1 MPKSRG
7 KIWVLMVEDNR
18 EHAELCVEHLPSEEF
33 QVDIANTASE
43 SLDLIDVNP
52 YDIVLVD
59 YSLPDM
65 TGLDLLRAIKSKG
78 SKIPVVFV
86 TASNDTDI
94 SMKALKAGA
103 CDYFVKTFK
112 YYDQLRGRII
122 ENLDYTAERARRSD
136 RHVR

>member
-1 MPKSRG
+1 MQSFVWNIYLQRSSK
-7 KIWVLMVEDNR
+7 
-18 EHAELCVEHLPSEEF
+18 
-33 QVDIANTASE
+33 VDIADTAAE

-112 YYDQLRGRII
+112 YYDQLKGKVTI
-122 ENLDYTAERARRSD
+122 ENLDYTAERARRND
-136 RHVR
+136 RHAR